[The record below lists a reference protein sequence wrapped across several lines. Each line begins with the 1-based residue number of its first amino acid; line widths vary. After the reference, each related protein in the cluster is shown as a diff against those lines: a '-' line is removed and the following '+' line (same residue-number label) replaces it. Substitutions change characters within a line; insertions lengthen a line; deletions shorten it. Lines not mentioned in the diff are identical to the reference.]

1 MSATPPNT
9 EIRFRYKLPTWGLTL
24 FALVTPPCMYGAL
37 NEAMA
42 STMRTRTGEP
52 MNPIVMWVMIGVLA
66 LFLLFILVQL
76 FVNLF
81 FKHEFV
87 LGATAL
93 TKPKHTWSAS
103 NDTIAYESIS
113 EVEEI
118 FLGSHHLKVVHAGGE
133 FRVLPTLLPNAAALK
148 TIYEKLREHLDENRP
163 QAAKSQRA

>member
-1 MSATPPNT
+1 MSATSQNT
-9 EIRFRYKLPTWGLTL
+9 EIRFRYKLPTWGLML
-24 FALVTPPCMYGAL
+24 FALVTPPCLYGAIH
-37 NEAMA
+37 EAMTA
-42 STMRTRTGEP
+42 TMLSRTGEP

-93 TKPKHTWSAS
+93 AKPKHTWSAS

-113 EVEEI
+113 EVEEV
-118 FLGSHHLKVVHAGGE
+118 FLGSHHLHVVHAAGK
-133 FRVLPTLLPNAAALK
+133 FKVLPTLLPNAAALD
-148 TIYEKLREHLDENRP
+148 TIYNKLREHLDSNRP
-163 QAAKSQRA
+163 QAAKGR